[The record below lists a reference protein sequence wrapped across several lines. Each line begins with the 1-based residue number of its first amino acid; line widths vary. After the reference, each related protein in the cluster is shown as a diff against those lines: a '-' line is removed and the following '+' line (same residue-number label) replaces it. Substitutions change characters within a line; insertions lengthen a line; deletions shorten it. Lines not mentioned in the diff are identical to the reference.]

1 MIDLSFVA
9 PDLRRLDEVSAE
21 VVACGV
27 FRDVRPFGGLAG
39 LLDWRLAGRLSR
51 LAKQG
56 FLVGDV
62 GEVVFLPARP
72 RLPFEKL
79 LAFGLGPRASF
90 GEAACRQ
97 VLTRVLDSLDGLV
110 VKTAL
115 VELPGRST
123 NAIEV
128 EAVAEILFDVLGSSD
143 RDGISFVDDE
153 DAERRIAKHAVDR
166 HRRSLQAGQA
176 VRRASGEKTT
186 R

>member
-1 MIDLSFVA
+1 MIQLSFVA

-39 LLDWRLAGRLSR
+39 LLDWRLAGRMSR

-62 GEVVFLPARP
+62 GEVVFVPARP
-72 RLPFEKL
+72 RLPYEKL
-79 LAFGLGPRASF
+79 LVFGLGPRASF
-90 GEAACRQ
+90 GEEACRQ
-97 VLTRVLDSLDGLV
+97 VLTRVLDAVLGLN

-123 NAIEV
+123 GAIEP
-128 EAVAEILFDVLGSSD
+128 ELAADLLFDILGDSD
-143 RDGISFVDDE
+143 RDGLSFVDDE
-153 DAERRIAKHAVDR
+153 DAEKRIAKQVVEHN
-166 HRRSLQAGQA
+166 RRALQAMSRRPPA
-176 VRRASGEKTT
+176 VKGAP
-186 R
+186 